1 MNERS
6 VNRWGA
12 SRRRRRRLFLSL
24 GALMLASVGCANPFV
39 TYESD
44 LGMRAPIERL
54 RRIERL
60 GIEQFAQPT
69 SAEEEE
75 ARAKAALEAL
85 PPLFEGREELQVTLE
100 EARAW
105 SLGNNLDLRVALI
118 EPTISQERLDE
129 EAAKFE
135 SVFQTTFTRG
145 DFNQPTSTELNANE
159 SSVFTLTPSIVVPM
173 RTGGT
178 MTLEVPISRFETDNQ
193 FATLNPSFETDFR
206 FSISQP
212 LLRNAGRRANM
223 HSIRI
228 QALESQ
234 ISQSQAKLAVI
245 RELANVDRTYWRLY
259 ASREFLDVTI
269 SQYELAREQ
278 LERARRRVRAGDAAE
293 VEVIRAE
300 SGVAERLEVIINA
313 VNDVRNAQ
321 RELKRVINVPG
332 LDVGSDTMII
342 PASAPDPVPY
352 DIDADVLASAGV
364 QNRMEM
370 LEIELRLAQDLSTID
385 FAKNQALPN
394 FVMDFQY
401 TVNGLGPSFNRAA
414 DVVSDVEF
422 RDWFVRGTFEVPL
435 GNEAAES
442 RVHQAILRRLQR
454 LSSRAARELAI
465 RQEVHNSVDG
475 LQAAW
480 QRILAARQ
488 AVILAERT
496 LQAEQNQ
503 FRVGARTSTDV
514 LDAATRLADAQAS
527 EIRALT
533 DYQIAQVE
541 LAFATGT
548 LLGASKIEW
557 APLDPRGPEDF
568 TGEQR
573 IRGVSG
579 RAAPGT
585 PEPTPDPG

>member
-12 SRRRRRRLFLSL
+12 SRRRRRRLLLSL
-24 GALMLASVGCANPFV
+24 GALVLASVGCANPFV